1 MRPKGRLFVEWYYTT
16 VSSYTH
22 PPVHNFRPY
31 LHQPVALEV
40 CGRLAGDVSRFDA
53 KPMSYNGFQLIQLFQ
68 PVHLLDA
75 AHLMHASSSTAHL
88 NHHSHDHAPSQP
100 TPPSS

>member
-16 VSSYTH
+16 VSSHTH

-31 LHQPVALEV
+31 LHQPVVLEV
-40 CGRLAGDVSRFDA
+40 CGRLAGDVSRVDA
-53 KPMSYNGFQLIQLFQ
+53 KPMSHNGSQLIQLFQ

-75 AHLMHASSSTAHL
+75 AHLMRASSSTTHL
-88 NHHSHDHAPSQP
+88 NQHFMTMPLRKP
-100 TPPSS
+100 TPPFS